1 MFFVG
6 LLFGLGF
13 DTATQV
19 AAVGLVVG
27 STAGGALPAV
37 AIVALPLLFAAGM
50 TLCDTTDGV
59 LMVRAYGWAMG
70 NPLRRIFNITLT
82 GMSVLLAVVVATVE
96 VAALVAARAAWA

>member
-13 DTATQV
+13 DTASEV
-19 AAVGLVVG
+19 ALLAISAGAASSGL
-27 STAGGALPAV
+27 PFY
-37 AIVALPLLFAAGM
+37 AIISLPLLFAAGM